1 MESPLH
7 TRRWR
12 KTVPAVGMNAPRA
25 MRGCRFYPARPASP
39 AGTCDYVRRHA
50 CAAAAAMA
58 NSATKTTL
66 RLGGGVGAMV
76 STGGENHF
84 DSKASFFWA

>member
-1 MESPLH
+1 
-7 TRRWR
+7 
-12 KTVPAVGMNAPRA
+12 
-25 MRGCRFYPARPASP
+25 
-39 AGTCDYVRRHA
+39 
-50 CAAAAAMA
+50 MA